1 MNIESE
7 SMKQRQNEAYAT
19 GRDNFDYNKRFKVL
33 ELEEERVQKQH
44 DKILLDYAL
53 KREREANKSSKDK
66 KEKLRTSAEQYA
78 KYLKEKALMDA
89 SELSIIESAYKRDEE
104 CVLKTRDDTL
114 HVRQV
119 AKDALMRMVDEGRQ
133 EQLRSKKNQL
143 LCDITDGQ
151 NYSMKYLANAR
162 EGVEKERADALRRRG
177 LNVENRDKLQD
188 QISIRKLKSERDRQ
202 DAYLL
207 DKRMKYMERTEQQRL
222 AEQNTSVRTYFP
234 LKSSSINS

>member
-1 MNIESE
+1 MI
-7 SMKQRQNEAYAT
+7 
-19 GRDNFDYNKRFKVL
+19 
-33 ELEEERVQKQH
+33 
-44 DKILLDYAL
+44 
-53 KREREANKSSKDK
+53 
-66 KEKLRTSAEQYA
+66 
-78 KYLKEKALMDA
+78 DA

-104 CVLKTRDDTL
+104 CVLKARDDTL

-143 LCDITDGQ
+143 LCDNTDGQ

-177 LNVENRDKLQD
+177 LNFENRDKVQD
-188 QISIRKLKSERDRQ
+188 QISIKKLKSERDRQ

-234 LKSSSINS
+234 LKGSSLNY

>member
-7 SMKQRQNEAYAT
+7 SMKQRKNEAYAT

-53 KREREANKSSKDK
+53 KREREANKSCKDK
-66 KEKLRTSAEQYA
+66 REELRISAEQYA
-78 KYLKEKALMDA
+78 KYLKEKVLIDA

-104 CVLKTRDDTL
+104 CVLKARDDTL

-143 LCDITDGQ
+143 LCDNTDGQ

-177 LNVENRDKLQD
+177 LNFENRDKVQD
-188 QISIRKLKSERDRQ
+188 QIFIKKLKSERDRQ

-234 LKSSSINS
+234 LKSSSLNY

>member
-1 MNIESE
+1 
-7 SMKQRQNEAYAT
+7 
-19 GRDNFDYNKRFKVL
+19 
-33 ELEEERVQKQH
+33 
-44 DKILLDYAL
+44 
-53 KREREANKSSKDK
+53 
-66 KEKLRTSAEQYA
+66 
-78 KYLKEKALMDA
+78 
-89 SELSIIESAYKRDEE
+89 
-104 CVLKTRDDTL
+104 
-114 HVRQV
+114 
-119 AKDALMRMVDEGRQ
+119 
-133 EQLRSKKNQL
+133 
-143 LCDITDGQ
+143 
-151 NYSMKYLANAR
+151 MKYLANAR